1 MAGEISSLKGKSMSR
16 DLTEIDQR
24 EYIVIK
30 NEETELKTLREI
42 EWKTVHRPYIRNCL
56 MFLVASVVGGIAS
69 GFFGSG
75 FLFAASLF
83 TGIASLVGLILS
95 GGSSVAQ
102 NNKIQDIEDNRLG
115 RLRNKVEVLDTKIP
129 TANEVKEELRSAR
142 DFFKTKYDLY
152 LGLRHRP
159 ITNVSQHTHVHTTY
173 KKA

>member
-16 DLTEIDQR
+16 DLTEMDQR
-24 EYIVIK
+24 EYVVIK
-30 NEETELKTLREI
+30 GEEAELKTI
-42 EWKTVHRPYIRNCL
+42 KKNEWENFYRPYINNCL

-95 GGSSVAQ
+95 GGSSFAQ

-115 RLRNKVEVLDTKIP
+115 RLRNKFEFLESKIS
-129 TANEVKEELRSAR
+129 TANEFKEELRSAK
-142 DFFKTKYDLY
+142 DFFKMKYDLY

-159 ITNVSQHTHVHTTY
+159 ITNVSQHTNVYTTY
-173 KKA
+173 RKA